1 MFAAISNVT
10 ANGIK
15 FNGQNYDDWIEYVKL
30 NAGLLG
36 LDSALVM
43 DEPTKPTDTSLEVDK
58 KIWENWERSNRLMMS
73 FLKLS
78 IAPNVKPSQP
88 KTENVRE
95 FVAEIK
101 KCTMKDIVDKS
112 IVVALIN
119 DLSNREYTIAQSM
132 EEHIS
137 HMVNTY
143 NRLKSLDMDLGER
156 VSVEFLLKSC
166 KGDDFKQFRR
176 TYNQLKEKWSL
187 SDTKAMLMQEEAR
200 QREDLK
206 VKLPQAN
213 FADYGKSNAGSSGGK
228 APSKKW
234 KNKGKQPFKVQPG
247 KGQGEVEKIL
257 KCFFC
262 NKPGHKK
269 ADFQKGKA
277 WFEKRGIHFVS
288 VCFESNLIEVSSNT
302 WWLDTG
308 AITHV
313 SNVMQG
319 YLNFHQ
325 MPESESF
332 LFMGNRMKARI
343 EGVGT
348 YRIVLD
354 TGYCLDVE
362 KCLYVP
368 DCSRNLVSVSRL
380 DVLGFDFRIGHGCF
394 SLYHGINLYGTGS
407 LSDTLYCLNLNSTF
421 VNSLFN
427 VDVKY
432 DVGMKRSALNESSA
446 DLWHKRLGHIS
457 KERILRLIKSE
468 VLPQLDFTD
477 WNNTCV
483 DCIKGKQTKHVSKQ
497 AATRSSGL
505 LDLIHTDI
513 CGPFDVPSWG
523 GERYFI
529 TFIDDYSRYCYLY
542 LLHERTQSVDVL
554 ETFISEVER
563 QLNKKVKVIRSDRG
577 GEYYGKTSEVGQ
589 IPGPFKKLLEFKG
602 ICAQYTMPGSPHQN
616 GIAERRNRTLME
628 MVRSIV
634 NDSFVPVSL
643 WTYALRTAAYILN
656 RVPSKAVPKTPYE
669 LWTSRKP
676 SLRHLHVWGCQ
687 AEVRIYNPHE
697 KKLDSMTI
705 SCYFIGYPERSIGYR
720 FYCPN
725 HSTRIV
731 ESGNARFIENGS
743 VSRSVGARDVEIRE
757 SLMNQSPSIDPSQ
770 IEVPIIVAQPQ
781 GMNMEQQQIDA
792 PSPIMDAIV

>member
-43 DEPTKPTDTSLEVDK
+43 DEPTKPTDTSLEADK
-58 KIWENWERSNRLMMS
+58 KMWENWERLNRLMMS

-78 IAPNVKPSQP
+78 IAPNVKPSKP
-88 KTENVRE
+88 KTKNVRE

-101 KCTMKDIVDKS
+101 KCTMTDIVDKS
-112 IVVALIN
+112 IVATLIN

-132 EEHIS
+132 EEHIT

-156 VSVEFLLKSC
+156 VLVEFLLKSC

-213 FADYGKSNAGSSGGK
+213 FAYYGKSNVGSSGGK

-234 KNKGKQPFKVQPG
+234 KNKGKQPFKVQLD

-257 KCFFC
+257 KYFFC

-269 ADFQKGKA
+269 ADCQKRKA
-277 WFEKRGIHFVS
+277 
-288 VCFESNLIEVSSNT
+288 C
-302 WWLDTG
+302 
-308 AITHV
+308 
-313 SNVMQG
+313 
-319 YLNFHQ
+319 
-325 MPESESF
+325 
-332 LFMGNRMKARI
+332 MGNRMKARI
-343 EGVGT
+343 EDVGT

-354 TGYCLDVE
+354 TGYCLDLE

-394 SLYHGINLYGTGS
+394 SLYHGTNLCGTGS
-407 LSDTLYCLNLNSTF
+407 LSDTLYCFNQNSTF
-421 VNSLFN
+421 VNSLLN

-446 DLWHKRLGHIS
+446 DLWHKKLGHIS

-468 VLPQLDFTD
+468 VLPHLDFTD
-477 WNNTCV
+477 LNNTCV

-497 AATRSSGL
+497 ATPRSSGL

-513 CGPFDVPSWG
+513 CGLFDVPSWG

-529 TFIDDYSRYCYLY
+529 TFIDD
-542 LLHERTQSVDVL
+542 
-554 ETFISEVER
+554 
-563 QLNKKVKVIRSDRG
+563 
-577 GEYYGKTSEVGQ
+577 
-589 IPGPFKKLLEFKG
+589 
-602 ICAQYTMPGSPHQN
+602 
-616 GIAERRNRTLME
+616 
-628 MVRSIV
+628 
-634 NDSFVPVSL
+634 
-643 WTYALRTAAYILN
+643 
-656 RVPSKAVPKTPYE
+656 
-669 LWTSRKP
+669 
-676 SLRHLHVWGCQ
+676 
-687 AEVRIYNPHE
+687 
-697 KKLDSMTI
+697 
-705 SCYFIGYPERSIGYR
+705 
-720 FYCPN
+720 
-725 HSTRIV
+725 
-731 ESGNARFIENGS
+731 
-743 VSRSVGARDVEIRE
+743 
-757 SLMNQSPSIDPSQ
+757 
-770 IEVPIIVAQPQ
+770 
-781 GMNMEQQQIDA
+781 
-792 PSPIMDAIV
+792 

>member
-1 MFAAISNVT
+1 MFTAISNVT

-43 DEPTKPTDTSLEVDK
+43 NEPTKPTDTSLEADK
-58 KIWENWERSNRLMMS
+58 KMWENWERSNRLMMS

-101 KCTMKDIVDKS
+101 KCTMTDIVDKS
-112 IVVALIN
+112 IVATLIN

-132 EEHIS
+132 EEHIT

-143 NRLKSLDMDLGER
+143 NRLKSLDMDLCER
-156 VSVEFLLKSC
+156 VLVEFLLKSC

-187 SDTKAMLMQEEAR
+187 SDTKAMLMQEEAG

-213 FADYGKSNAGSSGGK
+213 FAYYGKSNAGSSGGK

-269 ADFQKGKA
+269 ADCQKRKA

-308 AITHV
+308 ATSHV

-354 TGYCLDVE
+354 TGYCLDLE
-362 KCLYVP
+362 KCL
-368 DCSRNLVSVSRL
+368 C
-380 DVLGFDFRIGHGCF
+380 
-394 SLYHGINLYGTGS
+394 
-407 LSDTLYCLNLNSTF
+407 
-421 VNSLFN
+421 
-427 VDVKY
+427 K
-432 DVGMKRSALNESSA
+432 
-446 DLWHKRLGHIS
+446 
-457 KERILRLIKSE
+457 
-468 VLPQLDFTD
+468 
-477 WNNTCV
+477 
-483 DCIKGKQTKHVSKQ
+483 
-497 AATRSSGL
+497 TR
-505 LDLIHTDI
+505 
-513 CGPFDVPSWG
+513 
-523 GERYFI
+523 E
-529 TFIDDYSRYCYLY
+529 
-542 LLHERTQSVDVL
+542 
-554 ETFISEVER
+554 
-563 QLNKKVKVIRSDRG
+563 
-577 GEYYGKTSEVGQ
+577 
-589 IPGPFKKLLEFKG
+589 IP
-602 ICAQYTMPGSPHQN
+602 
-616 GIAERRNRTLME
+616 
-628 MVRSIV
+628 
-634 NDSFVPVSL
+634 
-643 WTYALRTAAYILN
+643 
-656 RVPSKAVPKTPYE
+656 
-669 LWTSRKP
+669 
-676 SLRHLHVWGCQ
+676 
-687 AEVRIYNPHE
+687 IY
-697 KKLDSMTI
+697 
-705 SCYFIGYPERSIGYR
+705 
-720 FYCPN
+720 
-725 HSTRIV
+725 
-731 ESGNARFIENGS
+731 
-743 VSRSVGARDVEIRE
+743 
-757 SLMNQSPSIDPSQ
+757 
-770 IEVPIIVAQPQ
+770 
-781 GMNMEQQQIDA
+781 
-792 PSPIMDAIV
+792 